1 MTATGSERHQS
12 AAAGA
17 WSGVSSRSGAR
28 RGKAETGPGRS
39 AAPRRGRQ
47 EGRVSAGPPAS
58 RPQPVPKRSPAR
70 PPASAFLLPPFT
82 RNLSPAR
89 LHPDASLGG
98 ESPRR
103 FPASL
108 LPCSLSSQTPL
119 FFSWTGSH
127 PLLSPSF
134 QLRIPS
140 PSFSRLPAPQSLS
153 LAEGLRLP
161 SSLSLPRV
169 LPILAPF
176 SVLGCRL
183 FPSPFPGLEFQTFSS
198 PGVLPGSLSF
208 FPNLEF

>member
-1 MTATGSERHQS
+1 MTATGSETHQS

-17 WSGVSSRSGAR
+17 VSGVGSRSGAR
-28 RGKAETGPGRS
+28 RGEAETGPGRS
-39 AAPRRGRQ
+39 AAPRRGRR

-98 ESPRR
+98 EAPGR

-108 LPCSLSSQTPL
+108 LPRSLSSQTSL
-119 FFSWTGSH
+119 FFSWTGSQ

-134 QLRIPS
+134 
-140 PSFSRLPAPQSLS
+140 SRVPAPQSLS

-169 LPILAPF
+169 LPILVPF
-176 SVLGCRL
+176 SVLGCSL
-183 FPSPFPGLEFQTFSS
+183 FPLSFSW
-198 PGVLPGSLSF
+198 PGVPDLFLSWSPSWVLVLLPQFGVLD
-208 FPNLEF
+208 